1 MMKSLRFALEAAVK
15 GARGS
20 RVQLTTV
27 SPAPRKPDVA
37 GRQTHFHHPR
47 VPRPPAGMEN

>member
-1 MMKSLRFALEAAVK
+1 MKSLRFALEAAVK

-27 SPAPRKPDVA
+27 SLAPRRSDVA
-37 GRQTHFHHPR
+37 GRSHDFHLPTGAASR
-47 VPRPPAGMEN
+47 GMEN

>member
-1 MMKSLRFALEAAVK
+1 MKSLRFALKAAVM

-27 SPAPRKPDVA
+27 SLAPRRHDVA
-37 GRQTHFHHPR
+37 ERQHHFHLLMGGTSR
-47 VPRPPAGMEN
+47 AMEN

>member
-1 MMKSLRFALEAAVK
+1 MMKSLRFALEAAVM

-27 SPAPRKPDVA
+27 SAAPRGPDVA
-37 GRQTHFHHPR
+37 GRQHHFHLLMG
-47 VPRPPAGMEN
+47 VPSRGMEN